1 MIPIIY
7 ESTEEA
13 FISNGLGR
21 LRDCMTFEVSEERN
35 GIFEA
40 DFTYPVGG
48 ANFDLIQPGRIV
60 LATHD
65 DTGDTQPF
73 DIVSYSK
80 PIDGIVTFHAVHVS
94 YRQRGMTVSGKN
106 INSLADAFT
115 LLASAQPSNPFT
127 YTASFTS
134 SAFMAAADGVPK
146 TVKSMLGGVEGS
158 ILDTYGGEFTWDRFN
173 VRLDRARGQ
182 VRDFTIRYGL
192 NLLDYL
198 EDMDYQEAYTSVI
211 PYWTGTDNNGATIVV
226 KASRVDSGLP
236 SYNGRDE
243 CVPLDLTDKFE
254 NKPTAAQLRTEAAT
268 YLAGHQPNIGQQTIT
283 VDFVR
288 LQDLGEYDQFSSLLT
303 CRLCDS
309 ISVVFPEYGM
319 SGAFKIVKTVYNV
332 LEERYIEM
340 QLGSLSTTLSEAL
353 GLSGGGTFTETSGYP
368 TPFTPTRATYSGTA
382 TNFTS
387 GNTLKTLGVS
397 ETLSAGFWVII
408 AEARFASNS
417 AGYRSIQITA
427 DGTGQN
433 ATLVQTPAGG
443 TGNVD
448 LQTVATIEKSA
459 AWVLDVNGRQNSG
472 SAMNVEWYVQAMK
485 VGEAT

>member
-1 MIPIIY
+1 MIPILY
-7 ESTEEA
+7 ESNETTYTN
-13 FISNGLGR
+13 NGLAR
-21 LRDCMTFEVSEERN
+21 LRDCLTFEVSEERN
-35 GIFEA
+35 SIFEA

-80 PIDGIVTFHAVHVS
+80 PIDGIVTFHAVHIS

-106 INSLADAFT
+106 INSLSDAFT

-158 ILDTYGGEFTWDRFN
+158 ILDTYGGEYTWDRFN
-173 VRLDRARGQ
+173 VRLDRQRGQ

-236 SYNGRDE
+236 AYNGRND

-268 YLAGHQPNIGQQTIT
+268 YLSSHQPNIGQQTIT

-288 LQDLGEYDQFSSLLT
+288 LQDLGEFDQFESLLT

-319 SGAFKIVKTVYNV
+319 SGVFKIVKTVYNV

-382 TNFTS
+382 SNFTS
-387 GNTLKTLGVS
+387 GTTLKSLGVS
-397 ETLSAGFWVII
+397 ETLSAGFWIII
-408 AEARFASNS
+408 AEARYASNS
-417 AGYRSIQITA
+417 TGYRSIQITA

-433 ATLVQTPAGG
+433 ATLVQTPARG

>member
-1 MIPIIY
+1 MIPILY
-7 ESTEEA
+7 EASEVT
-13 FISNGLGR
+13 FTSNGIGR
-21 LRDCMTFEVSEERN
+21 LRDCLSFEVSEERN
-35 GIFEA
+35 GIYEA

-106 INSLADAFT
+106 INSLADALT
-115 LLASAQPSNPFT
+115 LLGNAQPSNPFT

-134 SAFMAAADGVPK
+134 SAYMAAADGVPK

-173 VRLDRARGQ
+173 VRLDRQRGQ

-192 NLLDYL
+192 NLLDYT
-198 EDMDYQEAYTSVI
+198 EEMDYQESYTSVI
-211 PYWTGTDNNGATIVV
+211 PYWTGTDNNGAAIVV

-236 SYNGRDE
+236 AYNGRND
-243 CVPLDLTDKFE
+243 CVPLDLTNKFE
-254 NKPTAAQLRTEAAT
+254 NKPTAAQLRTEATT

-288 LQDLGEYDQFSSLLT
+288 LQDLGEFDQFESLLT

-332 LEERYIEM
+332 LEERYVEM

-382 TNFTS
+382 QNFTS
-387 GNTLKTLGVS
+387 GTTLKTLGVN
-397 ETLSAGFWVII
+397 ETLSAGFWIII
-408 AEARFASNS
+408 AEARYTSN
-417 AGYRSIQITA
+417 ATGYRSIQITA
-427 DGTGQN
+427 DGSAQN
-433 ATLVQTPAGG
+433 ATLVQAPAGG

-459 AWVLDVNGRQNSG
+459 AWVMDVNGRQNSG
-472 SAMNVEWYVQAMK
+472 SAMNVDWYVQAIK
-485 VGEAT
+485 VGEA